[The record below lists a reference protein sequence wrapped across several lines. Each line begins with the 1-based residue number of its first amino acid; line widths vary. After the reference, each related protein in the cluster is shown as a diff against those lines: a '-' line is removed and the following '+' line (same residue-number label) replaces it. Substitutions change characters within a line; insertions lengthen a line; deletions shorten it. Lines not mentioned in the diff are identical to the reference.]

1 MENGKVFLGALF
13 GIYVLVIIISMIKSK
28 RFFTV
33 LFSTVLQG
41 VCALFAVN
49 FIGNFISVHIPIN
62 IYTLGLSSIGGLSG
76 VITLL
81 LCDCFFI

>member
-49 FIGNFISVHIPIN
+49 FIGNFISEHIPIN
-62 IYTLGLSSIGGLSG
+62 IYTLGLSSIGGLSC

>member
-62 IYTLGLSSIGGLSG
+62 IYTLGLSSVGGLSG

-81 LCDCFFI
+81 LYDCFFI

>member
-41 VCALFAVN
+41 VCAIFAVN

-62 IYTLGLSSIGGLSG
+62 IYTLGLSSIGGLSS